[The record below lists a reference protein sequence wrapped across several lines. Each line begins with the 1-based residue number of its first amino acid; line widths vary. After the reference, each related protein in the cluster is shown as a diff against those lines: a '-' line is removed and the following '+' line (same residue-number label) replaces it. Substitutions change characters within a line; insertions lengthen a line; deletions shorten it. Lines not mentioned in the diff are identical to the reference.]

1 MDGKVRD
8 RRAVIGLGAALVG
21 AGVGASAIAGT
32 GRAATAGADPA
43 APWSPAFEEQD
54 GWMDRPGTRHRLVFD
69 TTVATAAESAMF
81 YADTY
86 YAANKSG
93 YGLAPD
99 TLGVILI
106 FRHMSTPFGFNDA
119 MWAKYGHAIAAQLKL
134 EGEQAIRAVQG
145 NPLLTAA
152 PDPRPAKAAKPAK
165 PSDDDDAP
173 VTLAALAARGARFAV
188 CGMATTGMAAQLA
201 KKTGKDA
208 KAVEAELKA
217 NLIPGAV
224 IVPAGIVAVDRAQ
237 EHGYAFVYIPE

>member
-1 MDGKVRD
+1 MDSKVRD

-21 AGVGASAIAGT
+21 AGVGASAIAGA
-32 GRAATAGADPA
+32 GRASAMGADA

-54 GWMDRPGTRHRLVFD
+54 AWMDRPGTRHRLVFD

-93 YGLAPD
+93 YGLAPE
-99 TLGVILI
+99 TLGVILVL
-106 FRHMSTPFGFNDA
+106 RHMSTPFGFNDA
-119 MWAKYGHAIAAQLKL
+119 VWAKYGHAIAAQLKL

-145 NPLLTAA
+145 NPLLTAV
-152 PDPRPAKAAKPAK
+152 PDERPAKAAKPAK
-165 PSDDDDAP
+165 PDDDDGP

-188 CGMATTGMAAQLA
+188 CGMATMGMAAQLA

-208 KAVEAELKA
+208 KAVESELKA